1 VLTGLPLDQYLDE
14 RLLGPLG
21 MVDTGIS
28 VPATSADG
36 LAACYSLSRG
46 ASPEFT
52 LQDAPATSRY
62 LTPATY
68 FSGAGGMVSTADDYM
83 RFCKMLAGRGQL
95 DACSILGSGT
105 LGWMASNHL
114 PEGRDLACMGQP
126 HFTETTMEGIGFGL
140 GFAVL
145 MNPADA
151 RVVGTPGEYYWGG
164 AASTAFF
171 VSPAEDLTM
180 VFLTHLLPSSAH
192 PFRRQLR
199 AAIYQA
205 IVD

>member
-28 VPATSADG
+28 VPATS
-36 LAACYSLSRG
+36 
-46 ASPEFT
+46 
-52 LQDAPATSRY
+52 RY

-68 FSGAGGMVSTADDYM
+68 FSGAGGMLSTADDYM